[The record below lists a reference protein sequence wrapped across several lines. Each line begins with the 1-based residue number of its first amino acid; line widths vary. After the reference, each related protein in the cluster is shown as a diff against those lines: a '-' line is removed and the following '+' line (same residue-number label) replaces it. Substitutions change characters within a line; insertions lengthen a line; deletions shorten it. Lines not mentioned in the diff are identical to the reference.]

1 MGTGT
6 LKIWN
11 VDRGFGFIKDDAG
24 GQDVFVHAT
33 TLRAARIDPE
43 TIKLGIRLAYEVE
56 ETPKPKHELPIFG
69 YLELYVGNNHQKE
82 ISKNGYQGPPTLSSA
97 KKSASGGPRP
107 E

>member
-11 VDRGFGFIKDDAG
+11 VDRGF
-24 GQDVFVHAT
+24 AT

-56 ETPKPKHELPIFG
+56 ETPETQTRAANIWIP
-69 YLELYVGNNHQKE
+69 
-82 ISKNGYQGPPTLSSA
+82 
-97 KKSASGGPRP
+97 
-107 E
+107 